1 MKVTGNKSLSSFIK
15 LFLQIILIIG
25 ATIYVLLPI
34 LLKAY
39 IYYINPEL
47 NYVRALI
54 LLYISGLPAIV
65 IVNEFIHMFES
76 LKKDNPF
83 VKENVQ
89 SLRLISICS
98 FIIAIEYAIG
108 IFAVTN
114 SIFGIIVVGV
124 FVIAWLGS
132 YVLAELWKKAIY
144 YKEENDLTI

>member
-15 LFLQIILIIG
+15 LFLQIILIMG
-25 ATIYVLLPI
+25 SAIYVLLPI
-34 LLKAY
+34 LLRAY

-47 NYVRALI
+47 NYIYALI
-54 LLYISGLPAIV
+54 LLYISGIPAII
-65 IVNEFIHMFES
+65 IVNEFIHMFGS

-83 VKENVQ
+83 IKENVQ
-89 SLRLISICS
+89 SLRRISICS

-108 IFAVTN
+108 IFVVTN

-132 YVLAELWKKAIY
+132 YVLAELWQKAIY